1 MCFSNMTEVQ
11 DCHLKSK
18 YNFACNFSI
27 VSNMTLKCGLSNCSN
42 NPITSTITVVRQG
55 DKLCE
60 SDDQWPSTQT
70 GLNASIPCPMGYSGV
85 VTKICRING
94 KWDNKNNSE
103 NCKQAKL
110 EQIEN
115 VLSKTGKLTAD
126 IVESSLSTI
135 SSILVVN
142 NSTSSSNENKLAD
155 NDIKQSVDL
164 ISTIS
169 TKVSFTDQEA
179 ANKTTQIF
187 MEIVSHILGPGKNNV
202 ASRYTNAHKKEK
214 EKKVTSKILASVNSF
229 AKSVTSA
236 LKVNQNVT
244 VKKHNMLLSIEKI
257 DKNTDIKFPKETEDS
272 SQQTTHFV
280 LLQGAFKNMSE
291 TEVAFTAV
299 KYENIG
305 SEFISNNYT
314 KVGSSVLSLTVN
326 GLDSQYLHENITL
339 LFQRKNV
346 TGNSTECVFLW
357 EHNSDT
363 HSVWNTSGCSLENS
377 TDSQVNCSCNHL
389 TNFAILMS
397 YTEEIPKEDIKRLKI
412 ISVFGCSLSIIGAFV
427 TIVLYIYFW
436 RYIKSRRS
444 TLVINLCSALCIAYL
459 LFLTAVEH
467 SENKTGCIIIAALL
481 HYFFLAMFTTM
492 LCLGIDLAIAVFDVF
507 SSRSRSAIFLLV
519 SWGLPAV
526 IVAIT
531 LGGSQLEGYGDES
544 YCWLRHTTLFGFIV
558 PVLCI
563 VLVNLIIVIFVM
575 RRIYTS
581 SFMMKKSL
589 KEKTLSGLKGV
600 CGLLPILGLTWVF
613 GIFSVNQDLIIF
625 QYLFAVFN
633 SLQGLFIFL
642 FYVALN
648 PQMREAVARKIK
660 IYDSKSSISKTSKTT
675 KFVSTSYSEEEQN
688 FEEREDGTAASNMFI
703 IPRCSVQNKLFNKR
717 Q

>member
-1 MCFSNMTEVQ
+1 M
-11 DCHLKSK
+11 
-18 YNFACNFSI
+18 
-27 VSNMTLKCGLSNCSN
+27 
-42 NPITSTITVVRQG
+42 
-55 DKLCE
+55 
-60 SDDQWPSTQT
+60 W
-70 GLNASIPCPMGYSGV
+70 
-85 VTKICRING
+85 
-94 KWDNKNNSE
+94 
-103 NCKQAKL
+103 
-110 EQIEN
+110 
-115 VLSKTGKLTAD
+115 
-126 IVESSLSTI
+126 
-135 SSILVVN
+135 
-142 NSTSSSNENKLAD
+142 
-155 NDIKQSVDL
+155 
-164 ISTIS
+164 
-169 TKVSFTDQEA
+169 
-179 ANKTTQIF
+179 
-187 MEIVSHILGPGKNNV
+187 
-202 ASRYTNAHKKEK
+202 
-214 EKKVTSKILASVNSF
+214 
-229 AKSVTSA
+229 
-236 LKVNQNVT
+236 
-244 VKKHNMLLSIEKI
+244 
-257 DKNTDIKFPKETEDS
+257 
-272 SQQTTHFV
+272 
-280 LLQGAFKNMSE
+280 
-291 TEVAFTAV
+291 
-299 KYENIG
+299 
-305 SEFISNNYT
+305 
-314 KVGSSVLSLTVN
+314 
-326 GLDSQYLHENITL
+326 
-339 LFQRKNV
+339 
-346 TGNSTECVFLW
+346 GN
-357 EHNSDT
+357 NSDT
-363 HSVWNTSGCSLENS
+363 HSVWNTSGCSLKNS

-397 YTEEIPKEDIKRLKI
+397 YTEEVSKEDIKRLKI

-531 LGGSQLEGYGDES
+531 LGGSQLEGYGDET